1 MAVKLRRRALIQENL
16 VIIIFLA
23 VVHCFVIWLIVEY
36 TQYGNTIA
44 WIKGNN
50 IGGSPQKI
58 VLELKVANGVNLSH
72 QRIKPRSSEHRYRD
86 TSIGDSL
93 ETFLMDCRQRALV
106 HGYFRP
112 YKGYLTIALPAVRRL
127 NGSTRLVED
136 TLNSL
141 IVSTLTKDVPKI
153 LIVVFLLTDDP
164 VWTEKTGNQL
174 YDKYKE
180 HVDKGFVQIVRGHR
194 NGLSK
199 LFPFPASENSQER
212 QRRAENLHYLN
223 IMAYA
228 KNLSSYL
235 LLLDE
240 DVRCESNYIQKIFGF
255 IQANTKPNRV
265 WFVLNF
271 SHSNL
276 MGQLTKTSDL
286 LKAIKLLIVL
296 RYDVTYETLIDYIR
310 ALKGQPKKCQIKYPL
325 FRYANMKRKT
335 FLHKNFTQS

>member
-72 QRIKPRSSEHRYRD
+72 QR
-86 TSIGDSL
+86 
-93 ETFLMDCRQRALV
+93 V
-106 HGYFRP
+106 
-112 YKGYLTIALPAVRRL
+112 GYLTIALPAVRRL

-199 LFPFPASENSQER
+199 LFPFPASENSEER

-240 DVRCESNYIQKIFGF
+240 DVRCQSNYIQKIFGF

-276 MGQLTKTSDL
+276 MGQLTKTSNL

-310 ALKGQPKKCQIKYPL
+310 ALKGQPKKCQIKYPP

>member
-1 MAVKLRRRALIQENL
+1 
-16 VIIIFLA
+16 
-23 VVHCFVIWLIVEY
+23 
-36 TQYGNTIA
+36 
-44 WIKGNN
+44 
-50 IGGSPQKI
+50 
-58 VLELKVANGVNLSH
+58 
-72 QRIKPRSSEHRYRD
+72 
-86 TSIGDSL
+86 
-93 ETFLMDCRQRALV
+93 MD
-106 HGYFRP
+106 
-112 YKGYLTIALPAVRRL
+112 
-127 NGSTRLVED
+127 
-136 TLNSL
+136 SL

-180 HVDKGFVQIVRGHR
+180 QVDKGFVQIVRGHR

-199 LFPFPASENSQER
+199 LFPFPAAENSEER

-240 DVRCESNYIQKIFGF
+240 DVRCQSNYIQKIFGF

-310 ALKGQPKKCQIKYPL
+310 ALKGQPKKCQIKYPP

>member
-1 MAVKLRRRALIQENL
+1 MQ
-16 VIIIFLA
+16 
-23 VVHCFVIWLIVEY
+23 
-36 TQYGNTIA
+36 
-44 WIKGNN
+44 
-50 IGGSPQKI
+50 
-58 VLELKVANGVNLSH
+58 
-72 QRIKPRSSEHRYRD
+72 
-86 TSIGDSL
+86 
-93 ETFLMDCRQRALV
+93 
-106 HGYFRP
+106 
-112 YKGYLTIALPAVRRL
+112 
-127 NGSTRLVED
+127 
-136 TLNSL
+136 
-141 IVSTLTKDVPKI
+141 KI

-180 HVDKGFVQIVRGHR
+180 NIDKGFVQIVRGHR

-199 LFPFPASENSQER
+199 LFPFPASENSEER
-212 QRRAENLHYLN
+212 QRRAENLQYLN

-228 KNLSSYL
+228 QNLSSYL

-240 DVRCESNYIQKIFGF
+240 DVRCQNNYIQKILGF
-255 IQANTKPNRV
+255 IQANNKPNRV

-310 ALKGQPKKCQIKYPL
+310 TLKGQPKKCQIEHPP
-325 FRYANMKRKT
+325 FRYANIKRKT
-335 FLHKNFTQS
+335 FLPKNFTHSQVAPRRRVVN